1 MIYALAIFFLYIP
14 IFLFFPTKVIHKKRL
29 PKGKMIV
36 TSNHYSNLDP
46 LVLIVR
52 FNRHFRFLGKKELF
66 KTKFLSFIM
75 NGLGVISVDRDSM
88 SPSTYKEIM
97 ANLKMDKQIF
107 IFPEGTRNKAEDDNL
122 QDVKNGIITF
132 ASKGESEIIP
142 MIIHRKPKMFRKNYI
157 IVGES
162 IKIEGENPKRLTKEE
177 QEANLNRYVEA
188 MNNLR
193 EELDEYLG
201 NKKRKNKK

>member
-1 MIYALAIFFLYIP
+1 M
-14 IFLFFPTKVIHKKRL
+14 
-29 PKGKMIV
+29 
-36 TSNHYSNLDP
+36 
-46 LVLIVR
+46 
-52 FNRHFRFLGKKELF
+52 
-66 KTKFLSFIM
+66 
-75 NGLGVISVDRDSM
+75 
-88 SPSTYKEIM
+88 
-97 ANLKMDKQIF
+97 
-107 IFPEGTRNKAEDDNL
+107 

-132 ASKGESEIIP
+132 ASKGESEIVP
-142 MIIHRKPKMFRKNYI
+142 MIIYRKPKMFRKNYI